1 MAGRGFFFYLLLFS
15 VFSLS
20 LILRSG
26 KIKVANV
33 KMESVTGAE
42 REIFP
47 VPVMFVANM
56 LEGC

>member
-1 MAGRGFFFYLLLFS
+1 M
-15 VFSLS
+15 FSLS